1 MLWVLWIAGVGGG
14 THTLTRIVQ
23 TRYGKVQG
31 IVKAVPRLPSVEQ
44 YLGVPYATPP
54 VGANRFSPT
63 RASAPWDGVLIADH
77 LRAVCPQQLPDVSNE
92 TAALMRMPAGR
103 LRYLRRLLPL
113 LADQSEDCLY
123 LNIYAPAQGQITLR
137 SNLFD

>member
-1 MLWVLWIAGVGGG
+1 MAGGG
-14 THTLTRIVQ
+14 VSSGGGIHTLTRIVH

-31 IVKAVPRLPSVEQ
+31 VVREVPRLEPVEQ

-63 RASAPWDGVLIADH
+63 RAPAPWDGVLMAEK
-77 LRAVCPQQLPDVSNE
+77 LRAVCPQQYPDVRNE

-113 LADQSEDCLY
+113 LANQSEDCLY
-123 LNIYAPAQGQITLR
+123 LNIYTPIQG
-137 SNLFD
+137 